1 MLEAPSK
8 ILLHGRRQ
16 RVMDAKDERIAALE
30 AEVGRLKQEISHLK
44 QHDEKKPG
52 KAQGPKSFWLDFI
65 AGGISGAIAKTL
77 TAPLEYVKL
86 VLQDQDSDPRVA
98 SGELP
103 RYKGVVDC
111 VVRTAREDGLGAF
124 WRGNLTNVLRY
135 FPTQLLNFVLKDTVR
150 NLFPKIKPSENFA
163 GFFMVNVCSGG
174 LAGAVSLAFVYP
186 MDYARTRLVTDR
198 DKFSSMS
205 DCIAKTGLGCYD
217 GFAVSVAGIFP
228 FRAAYFAVNDWLVA
242 RNPYQKRKDLAGM
255 LSKFVCGQVAALSAA
270 YASYPFDTVRRRLQR
285 QAELPR
291 ELQRYSGSVDCCRT
305 IYRDEGLSGFFAG
318 ALMNALRTVGSAL
331 VLVVYGEVKSAL
343 MKKRMAMK
351 MRAAEQAREALGF
364 PSIPVF
370 IDCQTGTKDAKT
382 VHIALRVIASP
393 LADENEDP
401 RAGMPKKEALE
412 QLLEKFG
419 SRDNIAKQVIPA
431 IGHEVVKRVF
441 AQYSVEE
448 FFQKRAQISEQ
459 IRKEVKQTDVFKLMF
474 LQDCSVTKFDVVQ
487 P

>member
-1 MLEAPSK
+1 
-8 ILLHGRRQ
+8 
-16 RVMDAKDERIAALE
+16 MDAKDERIAALE

-186 MDYARTRLVTDR
+186 MDYARARLVTDR

-217 GFAVSVAGIFP
+217 GFAVSVAGLP
-228 FRAAYFAVNDWLVA
+228 MFRATYFAVNDGLVA
-242 RNPYQKRKDLAGM
+242 RNPYQKRTDFRGL
-255 LSKFVCGQVAALSAA
+255 LSKFFCAQIAALASA
-270 YASYPFDTVRRRLQR
+270 YTSYPFDTVRRRLQR
-285 QAELPR
+285 QSELPR
-291 ELQRYSGSVDCCRT
+291 ALRHYDGNVDCCRK
-305 IYRDEGLSGFFAG
+305 IYREEGVSGFFKG
-318 ALMNALRTVGSAL
+318 ALANALRTVGSAL
-331 VLVVYGEVKSAL
+331 VLVMYGAL
-343 MKKRMAMK
+343 KDYLQAQSKAADEAAEIK
-351 MRAAEQAREALGF
+351 AAEQAEKKRQEY
-364 PSIPVF
+364 
-370 IDCQTGTKDAKT
+370 
-382 VHIALRVIASP
+382 
-393 LADENEDP
+393 LA
-401 RAGMPKKEALE
+401 RRR
-412 QLLEKFG
+412 G
-419 SRDNIAKQVIPA
+419 S
-431 IGHEVVKRVF
+431 
-441 AQYSVEE
+441 
-448 FFQKRAQISEQ
+448 
-459 IRKEVKQTDVFKLMF
+459 
-474 LQDCSVTKFDVVQ
+474 
-487 P
+487 